1 MPPYRRVRLGATG
14 GYKANRN
21 GYGGGDKKVGI
32 GTNGIGKRGT
42 MERILKTDA
51 YATHAQR
58 QMVYCGI
65 NMLGGIGVG
74 RSQFSSGLSAAK
86 PDGRKACVAYK
97 FLFAK

>member
-1 MPPYRRVRLGATG
+1 MVYRRVTMGATG

-21 GYGGGDKKVGI
+21 GYGGGNKKVGI

-51 YATHAQR
+51 YASHAAR
-58 QMVYCGI
+58 QVVYCGI

-74 RSQFSSGLSAAK
+74 RSQFQSGLSAAR
-86 PDGRKACVAYK
+86 PDGSSGCKTFVFK
-97 FLFAK
+97 FAK